1 MKFFVPDI
9 DQPFKVRGTE
19 IRPDDTPQQ
28 YLQKLA
34 RITLDE
40 MFQLVGV
47 LTTDGI
53 LLECNRAAL
62 DGGGLTRNDVIG
74 KPFWE
79 TFWWTVTP
87 KTQADLRDAI
97 RRAAQ
102 GESIRYDVEV
112 YARKSGK
119 EVMVMDFTLLP
130 VRDDEGRVVLLLPEG
145 RDITEKKAHER
156 EIARQREELAKLDE
170 LKTQFFAN
178 ISHEFRTPLT
188 LMLGPI
194 EDALADLEEPL
205 GPRQRE
211 RATTV
216 QRNGLRLQKLVNA
229 LLDFSRVE
237 AGRIQ
242 AVYQPTD
249 LASLTHDLASSF
261 RSACDKAGLDLT
273 IETQPLAEP
282 VFVDQEMW
290 EKIVLN
296 LVSNAFKFTLDG
308 GIRVDVCADGDH
320 AVLRVSDTGAG
331 IPEAEVPLIFDRF
344 HRVAGA
350 RGRTHEGTGIGL
362 ALVQELVKLHKGSVT
377 VESTPGQ
384 GTTFIVRVPFGSA
397 HLPQDRIE
405 GVRSQVSTATRAEAF
420 VSEALRWLSDGVVAE
435 GLSRRD
441 EPLPLASGLR
451 GERARVVLADD
462 NADMREYLC
471 RLLASKYDVT
481 AVADGEEAL
490 AAARRL
496 HPDLVLTDVMMPRL
510 DGFELLQQL
519 RADPELRDVPV
530 IVLSARA
537 GEEAKVEGL
546 RMGADDYLVKPFSAR
561 ELLAR
566 VGSDIE
572 LARTRSESARILREE
587 GQVLELL
594 NKVGTAVAAELDLE
608 SAAQVVT
615 DAATELSGAAFG
627 AFFYNVI
634 DEKGETCTLHAV
646 SGVARAAF
654 AKFPMPRDIEVL
666 GPTFRAEGIVRSA
679 DIAND
684 PRYGWNEPYLG
695 MLEGHLPVRSCLAA
709 PVISRSGEVL
719 GRLILGHPEVGV
731 FSERAE
737 RIVAAIAV
745 QAGIAIDKARLYRA
759 AQDEIERRKRVETAL
774 RESEETLEAKVAERT
789 AQLADINAQLIAEAE
804 EREKAERRAEDERKQ
819 LDELEGILHQR
830 QRMATLGEMAASIAH
845 EINQPLTAIVTSGN
859 AGLRW
864 LGKETTELGE
874 VRNAL
879 ERIVNDGKRAGQI
892 VAGIRTM
899 LKGKGPEK
907 AWLEINELVREV
919 LGLARDATRNH
930 HIIVETELMPQLP
943 PVLGDRVQLQQ
954 VMLNLIMN
962 AIEAMAGVTGR
973 PRSLRV
979 KSEADDSRGVLLT
992 VEDSG
997 TGIGSNDMSR
1007 IFDPLFTTK
1016 PNGMGMGLAICR
1028 SIIEAHGGRLWAS
1041 LGTHHGSIFHVTLP
1055 IGTPGNE

>member
-1 MKFFVPDI
+1 MKLFVPDI

-62 DGGGLTRNDVIG
+62 DGGGLTRDDVIG

-87 KTQADLRDAI
+87 KTQEDLRDAI
-97 RRAAQ
+97 MRAAQ

-130 VRDDEGRVVLLLPEG
+130 VRDEEGRVVFLLPEG

-194 EDALADLEEPL
+194 EDALADVEEPL
-205 GPRQRE
+205 GLRQRE
-211 RATTV
+211 RATMM

-249 LASLTHDLASSF
+249 LASLTHELASSF
-261 RSACDKAGLDLT
+261 HSACEKAGLDLT

-308 GIRVDVCADGDH
+308 GIRVGVCADGDH
-320 AVLRVSDTGAG
+320 AVLRVSDTATG

-377 VESTPGQ
+377 VESTVGR

-405 GVRSQVSTATRAEAF
+405 GARSQISTATRAEAF
-420 VSEALRWLSDGVVAE
+420 VSEALRWLPEGVVAE

-441 EPLPLASGLR
+441 EPLPPASGLR
-451 GERARVVLADD
+451 GERGRVVLADD

-471 RLLASKYDVT
+471 RLLASRYDVT

-496 HPDLVLTDVMMPRL
+496 HPDLVLTDVMMPHL
-510 DGFELLQQL
+510 DGLELLQQL

-537 GEEAKVEGL
+537 GEEAKVAGL

-566 VGSDIE
+566 VGADIE

-608 SAAQVVT
+608 RAVQVVT

-627 AFFYNVI
+627 AFTYNVI
-634 DEKGETCTLHAV
+634 DEKGETGTLHAV
-646 SGVARAAF
+646 SGAPREAF
-654 AKFPMPRDIEVL
+654 AKFPMPRNIEVL

-684 PRYGWNEPYLG
+684 PRYDRNERYFR
-695 MLEGHLPVRSCLAA
+695 MFEGHLPVRSCLAA
-709 PVISRSGEVL
+709 PVMSRSGEVL
-719 GRLILGHPEVGV
+719 GRLFLGHPEVGV

-745 QAGIAIDKARLYRA
+745 QAGIAIDKAKLYRA
-759 AQDEIERRKRVETAL
+759 AQNEIERRKRVEAAL

-804 EREKAERRAEDERKQ
+804 EREKAERRAEEERKQ

-845 EINQPLTAIVTSGN
+845 EINQPLSAIVTSGN

-864 LGKETTELGE
+864 LGKKTPELDE

-892 VAGIRTM
+892 ISGIRTM
-899 LKGKGPEK
+899 LKRKGPEK

-930 HIIVETELMPQLP
+930 HIIVQTELMPQLS

-979 KSEADDSRGVLLT
+979 RSEADDSREVLLT

-1041 LGTHHGSIFHVTLP
+1041 RGTHHGSIFHVTLP
-1055 IGTPGNE
+1055 IGTLGNE